1 MLKDI
6 CMLFLLIATI
16 VYIVVMEDTKVE
28 KGLLDKCL
36 DCLVDKI
43 VDSLNKETTEM
54 KKLKKCI
61 DLAMH
66 KLVFSYGIEYNEIF
80 NVIAHTLVWEIQ
92 KPVLDREVSVIET
105 KYDDANLRGEYDR
118 DYDRVFINK
127 LYLDKALSE
136 KNSIKFFNQVLKT
149 CCHEMRHAWQHDA
162 GWDFS
167 KYIQPETCYLRYKWQ
182 RCEVDARLFAFLVV
196 HCLMTNKK
204 KERLLRKILMN
215 IEKLY

>member
-1 MLKDI
+1 MLKDV

-16 VYIVVMEDTKVE
+16 VYIVVMEETKVE
-28 KGLLDKCL
+28 KSLLDKCL

-80 NVIAHTLVWEIQ
+80 NVIAHTLVWELQ
-92 KPVLDREVSVIET
+92 KPVLGREVSTVET
-105 KYDDANLRGEYDR
+105 RYVDACSRGEYDR
-118 DYDRVFINK
+118 DCDQIFINK
-127 LYLDKALSE
+127 LYLDRALSE
-136 KNSIKFFNQVLKT
+136 KGSIKLFNQVLKT
-149 CCHEMRHAWQHDA
+149 CCHEIRHAWQHDA

-167 KYIQPETCYLRYKWQ
+167 KYIQPEVSYLGYKWQ

>member
-1 MLKDI
+1 MMKDI
-6 CMLFLLIATI
+6 CMLSLLIATI

-28 KGLLDKCL
+28 KDLLDKCL

-43 VDSLNKETTEM
+43 VDSLNKETAEM
-54 KKLKKCI
+54 ETLKKRI

-66 KLVFSYGIEYNEIF
+66 KLVFSYNIEYNEIF
-80 NVIAHTLVWEIQ
+80 DVIIHTIVWEIQ
-92 KPVLDREVSVIET
+92 KPVLGREISAIET

-118 DYDRVFINK
+118 DCDQIFINK
-127 LYLDKALSE
+127 LYLDRALSE
-136 KNSIKFFNQVLKT
+136 KGSIKLFNQVLKT

-196 HCLMTNKK
+196 HCLITNKK

>member
-1 MLKDI
+1 MMKDI
-6 CMLFLLIATI
+6 AMLSLLFVTI
-16 VYIVVMEDTKVE
+16 VYIVVMEDSKME

-36 DCLVDKI
+36 DCLVVKI
-43 VDSLNKETTEM
+43 VDSLNKETAEM
-54 KKLKKCI
+54 ETLKKRI
-61 DLAMH
+61 DLTMH
-66 KLVFSYGIEYNEIF
+66 KLVFSYNIEFNEIF
-80 NVIAHTLVWEIQ
+80 NVIIHTIIWEIQ
-92 KPVLDREVSVIET
+92 KPVLGREISAIET

-127 LYLDKALSE
+127 LYLDRALSE
-136 KNSIKFFNQVLKT
+136 KGSIKLFNQVLRT

-167 KYIQPETCYLRYKWQ
+167 KYIQPEKSYLGYRWQ